1 MYLAPGHTSKSDV
14 VAREVLDRPP
24 SDVAPGPRVIG
35 VDAAPH
41 HPMRGTKGLPDR
53 AGAILHEWL
62 HDKYL
67 ACASDEDTSTWHSAD
82 GATGTPPHATPA
94 LDCLVCKGGAQCAKA
109 TRHPAASFAPHRVL
123 RRPCTTP
130 FKPLTMGGLE
140 VAPREAY
147 CGPAPGVDE
156 IHCGSVEAAP
166 MQVRSALLSI

>member
-1 MYLAPGHTSKSDV
+1 MPFPIV
-14 VAREVLDRPP
+14 
-24 SDVAPGPRVIG
+24 
-35 VDAAPH
+35 
-41 HPMRGTKGLPDR
+41 
-53 AGAILHEWL
+53 
-62 HDKYL
+62 
-67 ACASDEDTSTWHSAD
+67 
-82 GATGTPPHATPA
+82 A
-94 LDCLVCKGGAQCAKA
+94 LDQGHASRLPMPSAHCAHQQCAKA

-147 CGPAPGVDE
+147 CGPAPGVAE